1 MDRRICIGGVRS
13 HTYLSREHAP
23 AGVFCIR
30 IVFSASAFCAE
41 AMTEAGRISNLQRNS
56 MNIVEEDIRSGRF
69 KKVYLLCGEEAYL
82 KEYYRKKLQK
92 AVIREDDTI
101 NYNRYVGKE
110 ADPSAIIS
118 QADTLPFFADYRLLL
133 IVGSGLLKKDG
144 DLLADYLPQMPEST
158 VLLFVEDEIDRR
170 CRLYK
175 AIQKNGAVLELKHP
189 REDEL
194 VRWITRRF
202 QHYGKEIS
210 QSCARLLLQ
219 KAGDDMS
226 RLESEIG
233 KVVSY
238 LGERQSATKADLD
251 AVCSEL
257 LENRVFA
264 MIDAAAFGETDRALA
279 LYRNLVF
286 LREPSFKILVLIG
299 NHFRRLYFVR
309 DLRDQGFDRREVEN
323 RTGFSSFIAR
333 PLIGQAERM
342 DLSQIRS
349 IMELCAQM
357 DEAIKTGR
365 MQDQLAVET
374 VITRICKMTSS
385 AGTAKKQI

>member
-1 MDRRICIGGVRS
+1 
-13 HTYLSREHAP
+13 
-23 AGVFCIR
+23 
-30 IVFSASAFCAE
+30 
-41 AMTEAGRISNLQRNS
+41 
-56 MNIVEEDIRSGRF
+56 MNVVEEDIRRGQF

-92 AVIREDDTI
+92 AVIREDDAI

-110 ADPSAIIS
+110 ADLSAIIS
-118 QADTLPFFADYRLLL
+118 QADTLPFFAEYRLIL
-133 IVGSGLLKKDG
+133 VSGSGFLKKDG
-144 DLLADYLPQMPEST
+144 DPLADYLPQMPEST
-158 VLLFVEDEIDRR
+158 VIVFVEDEIDRR
-170 CRLYK
+170 SRLYK

-194 VRWITRRF
+194 LRWIMRRF
-202 QHYGKEIS
+202 QYYRKEIS
-210 QSCARLLLQ
+210 QSGARLLLQ

-226 RLESEIG
+226 LLSSEIE
-233 KVVSY
+233 KIVSY
-238 LGERQSATKADLD
+238 LGERQSVTKADLD
-251 AVCSEL
+251 AVCSEQ

-299 NHFRRLYFVR
+299 NHFRRLYYVR

-323 RTGFSSFIAR
+323 RTGLSSFILR

-342 DLSQIRS
+342 DLGEIRS
-349 IMELCAQM
+349 IMELCGQM
-357 DEAIKTGR
+357 DEAVKTGR
-365 MQDQLAVET
+365 IQDRLAVET
-374 VITRICKMTSS
+374 VITRVCRAAS
-385 AGTAKKQI
+385 GEDKKNG